1 MLRTQPRSGR
11 ILSVFALAWRAGSGK
26 IRSRPGRWQTRCAN
40 LHQNFSATSVTDCL
54 LSEIANIGSAKYN
67 VRPTSARAMT
77 MPRFSEWFAFGALTC
92 WMGLGLMR
100 ALMLRARGVS
110 VFVAD
115 RQRTGG
121 QMLADTVMLAC
132 LLAFAYEIIA
142 YAWQLRFHIG
152 ASVLDRSVV
161 DGLAS
166 QALGALIVTG
176 AVILYVIALRDLG
189 ASWRLGLDRSA
200 PGPLV
205 TGGVYRWTRH
215 PIYVAFDLWFMGTF
229 LLIGRL
235 SFLVLALV
243 WVPLLHAIM
252 DREDRFLTG
261 LYGDAYRDYSRRV
274 GRYFLRQRHE

>member
-1 MLRTQPRSGR
+1 MTT
-11 ILSVFALAWRAGSGK
+11 
-26 IRSRPGRWQTRCAN
+26 SRFC
-40 LHQNFSATSVTDCL
+40 
-54 LSEIANIGSAKYN
+54 
-67 VRPTSARAMT
+67 
-77 MPRFSEWFAFGALTC
+77 EWFAFGALAC

-100 ALMLRARGVS
+100 ALMLRARGVP
-110 VFVAD
+110 VFVVD

-121 QMLADTVMLAC
+121 QMLADTVMFAC
-132 LLAFAYEIIA
+132 LLAFGYEIIA

-152 ASVLDRSVV
+152 PSVLERSVV
-161 DGLAS
+161 DGPAS

-189 ASWRLGLDRSA
+189 VSWRLGLDRSA

-215 PIYVAFDLWFMGTF
+215 PIYIAFDLWFMGTF

-243 WVPLLHAIM
+243 CVPLLHAIM
-252 DREDRFLTG
+252 DREERFLTR

-274 GRYFLRQRHE
+274 GRYFFRQRHE

>member
-1 MLRTQPRSGR
+1 MT
-11 ILSVFALAWRAGSGK
+11 
-26 IRSRPGRWQTRCAN
+26 
-40 LHQNFSATSVTDCL
+40 TS
-54 LSEIANIGSAKYN
+54 
-67 VRPTSARAMT
+67 
-77 MPRFSEWFAFGALTC
+77 RFSEWFAFGALTC
-92 WMGLGLMR
+92 LMGLGLMR

-110 VFVAD
+110 VFVGD
-115 RQRTGG
+115 RQRTGW
-121 QMLADTVMLAC
+121 QMLADTVMVAC
-132 LLAFAYEIIA
+132 LLAFTYEIIA

-152 ASVLDRSVV
+152 PSVLGSSVV

-189 ASWRLGLDRSA
+189 VSWRLGLDRSA

-215 PIYVAFDLWFMGTF
+215 PIYVALDLWFMGTF

-252 DREDRFLTG
+252 DREERFLTG

-274 GRYFLRQRHE
+274 GRYFFRQRHE